1 MVTLGRGLNVT
12 YRLFAK
18 TCPLMISRNHCT
30 LRLASNGQWTVTDNK
45 SVNGVRING
54 VLIEPLVPHV
64 VQEGDRLQ
72 LGVPLE
78 GRERAEYE
86 YQLIQDRQ
94 APVESEDSN
103 RSSHCSRTK
112 RKHSREEVP
121 HPKWKVPRVSCEEDW
136 SSDSRNEE
144 QSGCSNSRCKEKSS
158 CSTDSRCEKWD
169 QSSESRCELTQP
181 MAAGEM
187 PGTSVEA
194 ALPPT
199 HQRVSSQD
207 SMATEPWGQCYRERK
222 MEHRQRVG
230 GMPIAEQQERGRSST
245 EQQERGRPIAEQRER
260 ESLIAEQRARGRPCP
275 EQRERSRPSTGQ
287 QDRERPSNE
296 QQEGEGP
303 STEQRERERPC
314 PEQRES
320 GRPSAEQRERER
332 PCLEQHKRERTCLEQ
347 HKRERPCLEQRERGR
362 PSAEQRERERPSA
375 EQQEGERPSME
386 QREREKP
393 NLEQRQRRRHRL
405 EQRERSGSEKR
416 ELEELEAALQQQ
428 RRELEEIIKSKD
440 RELEESKSEKEQAQR
455 REAIA
460 EITDV
465 LENEL
470 QCIICSEHFIQ
481 AVTLNCS
488 HSFCSHCIEEWRKR
502 KQECPMCRQPI
513 CSQTRSVVL
522 DSCIDR
528 MVETLS
534 EEVRARRAALI
545 KQRRA
550 LQVLDVE

>member
-1 MVTLGRGLNVT
+1 MAAERRPGGDGGPESVWFLQRVEPGNTERLLLSPREEVTLGRGLNVT

-181 MAAGEM
+181 VAAGEM

-230 GMPIAEQQERGRSST
+230 GMPNAEQQERGRSST
-245 EQQERGRPIAEQRER
+245 EQQERGRPIPEQRER

-287 QDRERPSNE
+287 QDRERPS
-296 QQEGEGP
+296 
-303 STEQRERERPC
+303 
-314 PEQRES
+314 
-320 GRPSAEQRERER
+320 
-332 PCLEQHKRERTCLEQ
+332 
-347 HKRERPCLEQRERGR
+347 
-362 PSAEQRERERPSA
+362 A
-375 EQQEGERPSME
+375 EQQEGERPSTE